1 MKIRRITTEPISI
14 PLKQVFRTALRTV
27 TTLENILVNVETDS
41 EYTGYGSA
49 APTAVITGETAGSIA
64 DAVAHIGAAIEGMD
78 LAGHELVFQRLNR
91 CLVGNNSAKA
101 AVDMALYDLL
111 AKSLGIP
118 LYRLLGGNIQPLETD
133 ITISLD
139 TIDRMVE
146 DSRARLAEGFTI
158 LKIKVGNNPELDIE
172 RLEQIYRSVG
182 SEVSMRIDANQGWQP
197 KEAVYVGREIA
208 RRGIPVE
215 LMEQPVAAR
224 RYRDLAYV
232 KKRVLLPV
240 YADESVFSGAEALE
254 LIRIGAVD
262 GINIKLMKCGGIY
275 NARKIAAIAEAA
287 GIPCMIGSMMECQV
301 SVTAAAHLAAAT
313 STISIMDLDAPLF
326 CSSNPAAG
334 GISYRGSEI
343 VLPDE
348 PGLGI
353 SGFKGSSHH
362 GVKRS

>member
-1 MKIRRITTEPISI
+1 MKITRITTKPISI
-14 PLKQVFRTALRTV
+14 PLKQVFKTALRTV
-27 TTLENILVNVETDS
+27 NTLENVLVRVETDS

-64 DAVAHIGAAIEGMD
+64 DAIAHIEAAIEGMD
-78 LAGHELVFQRLNR
+78 LAGHELVFQRLNS
-91 CLVGNNSAKA
+91 CMVGNNSAKA

-111 AKSLGIP
+111 AKSFGIP
-118 LYRLLGGNIQPLETD
+118 LYRLLGGNIQPLKTD
-133 ITISLD
+133 ITISLGS
-139 TIDRMVE
+139 IDQMVE
-146 DSRARLAEGFTI
+146 DSRTRLAEGFTI

-172 RLEQIYRSVG
+172 RLEQIYRAVG

-215 LMEQPVAAR
+215 LMEQPVAAH

-232 KKRVLLPV
+232 RKRLMLPV
-240 YADESVFSGAEALE
+240 YGDESVFSAAEALE

-287 GIPCMIGSMMECQV
+287 GIPCMIGSMMECHV

-313 STISIMDLDAPLF
+313 SAITILDLDAPLF
-326 CSSNPAAG
+326 CSTNPADG
-334 GISYRGSEI
+334 GISYRGSEL
-343 VLPDE
+343 VLPHQ

-353 SGFKGSSHH
+353 SALMGP
-362 GVKRS
+362 